1 MIKENEEKWGKA
13 LNHLEEMKNLA
24 KDLGWTGTFYV
35 MGCNELKS
43 RYDNGERTEKLYN
56 EIMDLH

>member
-1 MIKENEEKWGKA
+1 MNKLDWEKA
-13 LNHLEEMKNLA
+13 LEHLEQMKNFA
-24 KDLGWTGTFYV
+24 KELGGTGTFYI

-43 RYDNGERTEKLYN
+43 RYDNGERTEELYN